1 MRLPKP
7 GLLFMK
13 LTLFRKFL
21 LALFLIALLP
31 LAISSVTLF
40 MNLQS
45 TSRELAARLSAA
57 TDQQASEN
65 LESRARQIADD
76 VSDFLEECENDL
88 RLVAALPHTPATLR
102 TFYDNKREEIWQRSG
117 SAAQPTELRKTIP
130 RYATV
135 ELIDKNG
142 QQLFVLD
149 NGRTLPAAELANVAV
164 PANTRFQ
171 SETYFRETARLNRG
185 EVYVSHLSGFHIGK
199 KEQLGTAPDSES
211 AFGGREYAGVIR
223 FATPLFDAGGS
234 FSGIIVLALDH
245 RHLMEFTQHVQP
257 GKVAKT
263 VFPSYKSGNYSFL
276 FDDEGWIITHP
287 NFWDL
292 RGVDAAGRQ
301 VPPYSTTSTAADIQS
316 GRIPFNLDFAGFI
329 HPNYPVAAQQVRL
342 GKSGY
347 VDTTNVGGA
356 RKVMAYAPIFYK
368 SGVYRRHGVF
378 GGVTIGFQTD
388 LFHEPARAAA
398 AIINEQMRDHL
409 RKSAI
414 ILAITTILAF
424 LAAWRISSGITRP
437 LALLTAQTRSLA
449 DGSGSS
455 RVEINSG
462 DEVGGLAQDFNRMA
476 AELESRNRHL
486 LETLAELDRSRQQ
499 VTGERNFMEGV
510 VNSISSAILPFS
522 PDGLLI
528 SVNTNGRA
536 ILGEQA
542 TVGSHYRAVFA
553 HWPELTA
560 RIEQAVAG
568 NRPFGRD
575 PFTTGSSDGAR
586 YFDVGIFPIGTEME
600 QGITVTI
607 RDETEKERMREEMT
621 RLDRLASLGRLSAGI
636 AHEIRNPLTGITLLL
651 DDLHD
656 RPAFDDQSR
665 ELMKCGLEEIERME
679 KLINALLSYAA
690 PPRAEFRESAL
701 KPVIEE
707 TLLFF
712 RKSCEKGGVALV
724 SSLAEIPPLVLD
736 ADKIRQMLL
745 NLLRNSLSATESG
758 GMISVATAV
767 KDGMAELVVSDSG
780 QGIPAEDIDH
790 VFEPFFTRS
799 GGGTGLGL
807 SISQR
812 IVEEH
817 HGTIAVASTAGK
829 GTVFTI
835 RLPLKTVAEDNH
847 GKDTDNR

>member
-1 MRLPKP
+1 
-7 GLLFMK
+7 MK

-31 LAISSVTLF
+31 VAISSVTLF
-40 MNLQS
+40 RSLQS

-57 TDQQASEN
+57 TDRQASEN

-76 VSDFLEECENDL
+76 ITGFLEGCENDL
-88 RLVAALPHTPATLR
+88 RMVAALPHNPATLR
-102 TFYDNKREEIWQRSG
+102 TFYDSKLEEVWLRSG
-117 SAAQPTELRKTIP
+117 TLSRPAEIKQTIP
-130 RYATV
+130 RYATI

-142 QQLFVLD
+142 QQRLVIQ
-149 NGRTLPAAELANVAV
+149 NGRALKAGELADVSR
-164 PANTRFQ
+164 PANTRFK
-171 SETYFRETARLNRG
+171 SETYFTDTAKLKKG
-185 EVYVSHLSGFHIGK
+185 EIHVSHLTGFHVGK

-211 AFGGREYAGVIR
+211 AFGGRQFAGVIR
-223 FATPLFDAGGS
+223 FATPLFEDNGS

-245 RHLMEFTQHVQP
+245 LHLMEFSQHVQP
-257 GKVAKT
+257 GSVAKT
-263 VFPSYKSGNYSFL
+263 VFPSYKSGNYAFL

-287 NFWDL
+287 NFWDI
-292 RGVDAAGRQ
+292 RGVDAAGRE
-301 VPPYSTTSTAADIQS
+301 VPPYTEKSTPVDIEN
-316 GRIPFNLDFAGFI
+316 GRIPFNLDHAGFI
-329 HPNYPVAAQQVRL
+329 HANYPVAADQVRR

-356 RKVMAYAPIFYK
+356 RKVMAYAPIFYQH
-368 SGVYRRHGVF
+368 GVYRRYGIF

-398 AIINEQMRDHL
+398 EIIRKQMHDHL
-409 RKSAI
+409 EKSAL
-414 ILAITTILAF
+414 ILVITTILTL
-424 LAAWRISSGITRP
+424 LAAWLISRGITRP
-437 LALLTAQTRSLA
+437 LALLTEQTRALA
-449 DGSGSS
+449 GGYGAS

-462 DEVGGLAQDFNRMA
+462 DEVGGLALDFNRMA
-476 AELESRNRHL
+476 AELENRNRYL

-510 VNSISSAILPFS
+510 VDSISSAILPFS

-528 SVNTNGRA
+528 SVNTNGRS
-536 ILGEQA
+536 ILGNQA
-542 TVGSHYRAVFA
+542 AVGSHYCEVFA
-553 HWPELTA
+553 HWPELAA
-560 RIEQAVAG
+560 RIEQTVAG
-568 NRPFGRD
+568 TRSFGRS
-575 PFTTGSSDGAR
+575 PFTFGSDDGTR
-586 YFDVGIFPIGTEME
+586 HFDVGIFPIGLEME

-656 RPAFDDQSR
+656 RPTFDAESR
-665 ELMKCGLEEIERME
+665 EMMKKGLEEIERVE
-679 KLINALLSYAA
+679 KLINALLNYAT
-690 PPRAEFRESAL
+690 PPRSEFCAGDINL
-701 KPVIEE
+701 IIAE

-712 RKSCEKGGVALV
+712 RKACENGGVALV
-724 SSLAEIPPLVLD
+724 SMLAEIPRLMLD
-736 ADKIRQMLL
+736 PGKIRQMLL
-745 NLLRNSLSATESG
+745 NLLRNSLIATGSG
-758 GMISVATAV
+758 GKITVATSL
-767 KDGMAELVVSDSG
+767 KDGLAELVVCDSG
-780 QGIPAEDIDH
+780 QGIPAEDIEH

-799 GGGTGLGL
+799 RGGTGLGL

-817 HGTIAVASTAGK
+817 HGTITVASTRGE

-835 RLPLKTVAEDNH
+835 RLPLRTEE
-847 GKDTDNR
+847 G